1 MDRNAYTIGFVFSK
15 GMIEDNGYISKYD
28 LSSCCREIFKYKVDI
43 QIEEIDDGNIN
54 QIYSKLEK
62 LGVNLIIALGDDA
75 SVYLYNYTKER
86 VACLPW
92 ISLLSS
98 SNFEEFHDNSS
109 VIPKFWFSQDY
120 EMSILANFIFAKLN
134 DALLKNPLKCNVVR
148 IGDSYYSNSLTG
160 KFKDFFEKRYGV
172 IVETNENFDVAFVA
186 GLGDNEHISKIQSL
200 LEKGDE
206 CRYIL
211 TNAAVQDKKII
222 VNTELKERC
231 VYCVDVKRSNDKKL
245 QLSIL
250 RLAFEIIND
259 LLKDGESN
267 IIQRI
272 LKTRCFISREFDES
286 IGFSHDGYLTLPLV
300 VKEVP
305 LIGKDSSTVSK
316 ELYSISINEE
326 KNNYDIAKFI
336 SSMNENIVLI
346 GNNKEQTVFYTKAS
360 LLTRNKFTIKV
371 VDIIKSYFNA
381 VSVYISL
388 TNNGIRYLSDISYT
402 VDDELVQHIFE
413 ASIYS
418 LRNRSLKPI
427 QINLWEEDAP
437 DNEVHRMCFECNN
450 FLILPLGALRNIT
463 AFNNYDVYLT
473 NNQYEK
479 KEAIRLATDST
490 KIKRFLNIQRRQK
503 HDAKYLYIIPCG
515 ISNEKTNSHV
525 VVKTRCKLRFID
537 IQLLQITTNQLLP
550 IYHNLISKK
559 ELLEESIKSAISAI
573 MARNMSHNLGSHFIS
588 NTKHYFSNLA
598 EIDENEQ
605 RQKDY
610 RGIRHTLQYIQERM
624 DFIATIVSTDRF
636 PYGPVN
642 VKSQI
647 FDELTPDEFGGR
659 HNKATTNFLLD
670 YIVFSEDIS
679 KQSNLSSSSIK
690 LSLKLISDN
699 GIKFGG
705 QNNQENQKAKEEFAK
720 LNLAVP
726 GGILGRHAIFT
737 IIENVIRNSAKHDK
751 ESIPED
757 GLTVSIK
764 IYKDHLVIFDNK
776 KNANKKISGV
786 VLKKE
791 LNERYAEIKILSDGA
806 IDKSNKGLKEILISA
821 LWLNNY
827 SLADWFGEYESIPK
841 EDKIE
846 KLSEVLRVVA
856 VDDNGDMTDDGENL
870 GYYIALDKYKEF
882 YYIKDDMV
890 VDDKINYSSI
900 SRIKADII
908 VANKD
913 YEVFIDGNARQNED
927 VDINPNDVLKLSN
940 IYPRFYENRDGGEL
954 PQVGEMMKAIIERN
968 TGIMVKELND
978 INIHIEPKGEVR
990 HSDVPN
996 LNHCIWY
1003 AKSDAAG
1010 IKKNDIL
1017 YKRHLSTLKTEEM
1030 DRLLAAYSDA
1040 AYIDS
1045 ISGGDFTGTITQPF
1059 FLQDEF
1065 NRLKVIESALTE
1077 FVIID
1082 ERIFKNYGHG
1092 FKKINASSEFG
1103 TNKLLLDADK
1113 IFNEVEELFASGKS
1127 CEEIGD
1133 DISAHYHIELHALTL
1148 MENDKVLIRKDIDK
1162 KVAQKNSESASK
1174 TERMESNSDSFI
1186 ALHKMI
1192 ERRKLHIYDIDKNGN
1207 VMNLEGK
1214 TVANVTDRN
1223 EMKKLCSPTFLSI
1236 HLSIIEKIT
1245 KENNNMKASEVMNNL
1260 KTIFGD
1266 TKYVTIHSGRGNL
1279 SAELEKELKDYAF
1292 LSLSAIQA
1300 AMDDSKYFLSQLLY
1314 NNCYIGKGRLNHK

>member
-1 MDRNAYTIGFVFSK
+1 MNTNSYKIGFVFSK
-15 GMIEDNGYISKYD
+15 GMIEDDGYISKCD
-28 LSSCCREIFKYKVDI
+28 LYTCCREIFIYKVCI
-43 QIEEIDDGNIN
+43 QIEEIDEKNIN

-62 LGVNLIIALGDDA
+62 LGIDLIIALGDDA
-75 SVYLYNYTKER
+75 SVYLYNYTKMR
-86 VACLPW
+86 KTCLPW
-92 ISLLSS
+92 MSLLSS

-120 EMSILANFIFAKLN
+120 EMSIFANFIFTKLN
-134 DALLKNPLKCNVVR
+134 GVLLKNPLKCNVIR
-148 IGDSYYSNSLTG
+148 IGDSYYSNSLSG
-160 KFKDFFEKRYGV
+160 KFKDFFEKRYGI
-172 IVETNENFDVAFVA
+172 IVETNQNFEIAFIA

-200 LEKGDE
+200 IEEDNK
-206 CRYIL
+206 CQYIL
-211 TNAAVQDKKII
+211 TNAVVQDRKII
-222 VNTELKERC
+222 INTDLRGRC
-231 VYCVDVKRSNDKKL
+231 VYCVDVKRNNNKKL
-245 QLSIL
+245 QLSII
-250 RLAFEIIND
+250 RLAFEIRND

-300 VKEVP
+300 VKEIP
-305 LIGKDSSTVSK
+305 LIEKDRSISSK
-316 ELYSISINEE
+316 ESYSISINEE

-346 GNNKEQTVFYTKAS
+346 GNNKEQVLFYTNDS
-360 LLTRNKFTIKV
+360 LLTQNKFTLKV
-371 VDIIKSYFNA
+371 IDAIKSYFNA
-381 VSVYISL
+381 VDVYISL
-388 TNNGIRYLSDISYT
+388 TNNGIRYLSDKSYA
-402 VDDELVQHIFE
+402 VEGELIQHIFE

-450 FLILPLGALRNIT
+450 FLILPLGSLRNIT
-463 AFNNYDVYLT
+463 AFNNYNVYLT
-473 NNQYEK
+473 NNQYER
-479 KEAIRLATDST
+479 KEAIRLVTDKT
-490 KIKRFLNIQRRQK
+490 KIKKFLNFQK
-503 HDAKYLYIIPCG
+503 KQNGTVKYLYIIPCG
-515 ISNEKTNSHV
+515 ISNEKTNSHMV
-525 VVKTRCKLRFID
+525 IKTKCKLRFID

-598 EIDENEQ
+598 ESDTDEQ

-647 FDELTPDEFGGR
+647 FDELTPDEFGDR
-659 HNKATTNFLLD
+659 HDKATTNFLLD

-679 KQSNLSSSSIK
+679 KQSNLLSSSIK
-690 LSLKLISDN
+690 LSLKLISDE

-705 QNNQENQKAKEEFAK
+705 QNKQENQEAKEEFAK

-757 GLTVSIK
+757 GLIVSVK
-764 IYKDHLVIFDNK
+764 IDKDHLVIFDNK
-776 KNANKKISGV
+776 KNANKEINGV
-786 VLKKE
+786 ILKKE
-791 LNERYAEIKILSDGA
+791 LNERYTKIKILSEGA

-821 LWLNNY
+821 LWLNNHA
-827 SLADWFGEYESIPK
+827 LADWFGEYESISN
-841 EDKIE
+841 ENKI
-846 KLSEVLRVVA
+846 KRLSEVLRVVA
-856 VDDNGDMTDDGENL
+856 VDDNGDMTNDSENL
-870 GYYIALDKYKEF
+870 GYYIALDRYEEV
-882 YYIKDDMV
+882 YYIKDEMV
-890 VDDKINYSSI
+890 VDNKINYSNI
-900 SRIKADII
+900 SGIKADII

-913 YEVFIDGNARQNED
+913 YEVLIDVNTRQNEYA
-927 VDINPNDVLKLSN
+927 DIETNDVLRLSN
-940 IYPRFYENRDGGEL
+940 LYPRFYENRDGSEL
-954 PQVGEMMKAIIERN
+954 TAEEMMKAIIERN
-968 TGIMVKELND
+968 TGVTVKELND
-978 INIHIEPKGEVR
+978 INIHIEPKNNAS
-990 HSDVPN
+990 HSNVSN
-996 LNHCIWY
+996 INHCIWH
-1003 AKSDAAG
+1003 ATSEATG

-1017 YKRHLSTLKTEEM
+1017 YKNHLSILKTEEI
-1030 DRLLAAYSDA
+1030 DRVLAAYSDA

-1092 FKKINASSEFG
+1092 FKGLNVGSELETNDVLLNADE
-1103 TNKLLLDADK
+1103 
-1113 IFNEVEELFASGKS
+1113 IFNEVEDLLASGKS
-1127 CEEIGD
+1127 CDDIGD
-1133 DISAHYHIELHALTL
+1133 DIKEHYHIDLNVSVL
-1148 MENDKVLIRKDIDK
+1148 MKNNKSIIRADIDK
-1162 KVAQKNSESASK
+1162 KVAQKNSESAPRTK
-1174 TERMESNSDSFI
+1174 RTESTDNLT

-1207 VMNLEGK
+1207 IINLQGMN
-1214 TVANVTDRN
+1214 VANVTDLN
-1223 EMKKLCSPTFLSI
+1223 DTKTLCSPTFLSI

-1245 KENNNMKASEVMNNL
+1245 KENRVTASEVMKNL
-1260 KTIFGD
+1260 KMIFGN
-1266 TKYVTIHSGRGNL
+1266 TKFVTIHSGRGNL
-1279 SAELEKELKDYAF
+1279 SAELEKDLKDYAF

>member
-1 MDRNAYTIGFVFSK
+1 MQNKNVAKFLLIWNPYFSEEENIIFEEFTQKLLKDYNPKLVVLTVEKIKKESFDNVVAAIVFSDSACTK
-15 GMIEDNGYISKYD
+15 LSEKIATLRLVNLPVVLSIISQQN
-28 LSSCCREIFKYKVDI
+28 SSYESIRAFPSAKTVGQLLAKALYKEEGEKDCIKIASFFLPEETAKICANAFEESMKWLYPKTDSNIIICCGEPMESFLEQCKEKVDSETCVVIYGYDANYNELLKALIAQKPKRIISEFNTPDSFAHIPNLSYVCFEVPLTGISLFKKIAQTLLDTLDLYIKSIDKNATMNQQRKELRRLLVDQSRFRKTPLGTFHFTENNDFFCPFYLKYGSNDRVELLEGIESPAEVAVTALSECNKWLDKFTYSTDSNAFQRLLQDISAVLKNKLFCERFSIVSQKINYWYPDNSKDWEFMLDFPFLFDKDAFWERDNIDSISVKNI
-43 QIEEIDDGNIN
+43 QVSLNKPDLEDFASYRIYVNGKEPFVKYLHSDENTLFSLSLAKSSEEKGIRNLSDKGSEVELFIEKMKEKCRDTRKDVNYAYFIFLRQKEKKQNS
-54 QIYSKLEK
+54 QQCVCYCFLTKEK
-62 LGVNLIIALGDDA
+62 LGVFELTILENIA
-75 SVYLYNYTKER
+75 
-86 VACLPW
+86 
-92 ISLLSS
+92 
-98 SNFEEFHDNSS
+98 
-109 VIPKFWFSQDY
+109 
-120 EMSILANFIFAKLN
+120 M
-134 DALLKNPLKCNVVR
+134 
-148 IGDSYYSNSLTG
+148 
-160 KFKDFFEKRYGV
+160 
-172 IVETNENFDVAFVA
+172 
-186 GLGDNEHISKIQSL
+186 
-200 LEKGDE
+200 
-206 CRYIL
+206 
-211 TNAAVQDKKII
+211 
-222 VNTELKERC
+222 
-231 VYCVDVKRSNDKKL
+231 
-245 QLSIL
+245 
-250 RLAFEIIND
+250 IINH
-259 LLKDGESN
+259 
-267 IIQRI
+267 
-272 LKTRCFISREFDES
+272 T
-286 IGFSHDGYLTLPLV
+286 
-300 VKEVP
+300 
-305 LIGKDSSTVSK
+305 
-316 ELYSISINEE
+316 
-326 KNNYDIAKFI
+326 
-336 SSMNENIVLI
+336 
-346 GNNKEQTVFYTKAS
+346 
-360 LLTRNKFTIKV
+360 
-371 VDIIKSYFNA
+371 
-381 VSVYISL
+381 
-388 TNNGIRYLSDISYT
+388 
-402 VDDELVQHIFE
+402 IFE
-413 ASIYS
+413 VAY
-418 LRNRSLKPI
+418 
-427 QINLWEEDAP
+427 
-437 DNEVHRMCFECNN
+437 
-450 FLILPLGALRNIT
+450 
-463 AFNNYDVYLT
+463 
-473 NNQYEK
+473 
-479 KEAIRLATDST
+479 
-490 KIKRFLNIQRRQK
+490 
-503 HDAKYLYIIPCG
+503 
-515 ISNEKTNSHV
+515 
-525 VVKTRCKLRFID
+525 
-537 IQLLQITTNQLLP
+537 
-550 IYHNLISKK
+550 KK
-559 ELLEESIKSAISAI
+559 ELLKESIKSAISAI

-588 NTKHYFSNLA
+588 NTKHYFNNLA
-598 EIDENEQ
+598 EKDTDEQ

-610 RGIRHTLQYIQERM
+610 RGIKHTLQYIQERM

-659 HNKATTNFLLD
+659 HDKATTNFLLD

-705 QNNQENQKAKEEFAK
+705 QNKDENQAAKEKFAK

-751 ESIPED
+751 ESIPAD

-764 IYKDHLVIFDNK
+764 IDKDHLVIFDNK
-776 KNANKKISGV
+776 KNANKEINGV

-791 LNERYAEIKILSDGA
+791 LNERYKEIKILSEGA
-806 IDKSNKGLKEILISA
+806 IDKSNKGLKEILIST
-821 LWLNNY
+821 LWLNNH
-827 SLADWFGEYESIPK
+827 SLADWFSEYESISG

-870 GYYIALDKYKEF
+870 GYYIALDRYEEVH
-882 YYIKDDMV
+882 YIKDDMV
-890 VDDKINYSSI
+890 VDNKINYSSI

-913 YEVFIDGNARQNED
+913 YEIFIDGNARQNENAGID
-927 VDINPNDVLKLSN
+927 SNGVLRLSN
-940 IYPRFYENRDGGEL
+940 LYPRFYENRDGGEL
-954 PQVGEMMKAIIERN
+954 SQVREMMKTIIERN
-968 TGIMVKELND
+968 TGVTVKELND
-978 INIHIEPKGEVR
+978 INIHIEPKDGAR

-1030 DRLLAAYSDA
+1030 DRLLAAYSNA

-1092 FKKINASSEFG
+1092 FKKINASSGPG

-1133 DISAHYHIELHALTL
+1133 DISVHYHIELHALTL
-1148 MENDKVLIRKDIDK
+1148 MNNDKVLIRRDIDK

-1174 TERMESNSDSFI
+1174 TERTESNSDSLI

-1266 TKYVTIHSGRGNL
+1266 TKFVTIHSGRGNL

>member
-1 MDRNAYTIGFVFSK
+1 MEKDVSRLAFNSIKEILSKFSHIDCPK
-15 GMIEDNGYISKYD
+15 KVSRQEELIKIFRSIFGDKYEKN
-28 LSSCCREIFKYKVDI
+28 SSCDVVLDDSSMKLKTLKLLFESLDCFWLDLIGCNNFSLSTKQLFYTTISASGIISNSRIPIVATYNELCRKDIPIDIFLQLFYSKKSNNIILDI
-43 QIEEIDDGNIN
+43 QANGLVVEYDTEKDLNSNNGLYFLHLSNETVSLFSHDADRCFLPTYESLNEEIDKLVTLINTKNI
-54 QIYSKLEK
+54 L
-62 LGVNLIIALGDDA
+62 LG
-75 SVYLYNYTKER
+75 KK
-86 VACLPW
+86 
-92 ISLLSS
+92 SLLYETCRLNKCLYDKLKFLYFIPIPSPKSMGYIGHFCCGTGRRLTMEEIENMSALSFTLLYPFVSS
-98 SNFEEFHDNSS
+98 SKSLYDKI
-109 VIPKFWFSQDY
+109 VI
-120 EMSILANFIFAKLN
+120 
-134 DALLKNPLKCNVVR
+134 
-148 IGDSYYSNSLTG
+148 
-160 KFKDFFEKRYGV
+160 
-172 IVETNENFDVAFVA
+172 
-186 GLGDNEHISKIQSL
+186 
-200 LEKGDE
+200 
-206 CRYIL
+206 
-211 TNAAVQDKKII
+211 
-222 VNTELKERC
+222 
-231 VYCVDVKRSNDKKL
+231 
-245 QLSIL
+245 
-250 RLAFEIIND
+250 
-259 LLKDGESN
+259 
-267 IIQRI
+267 
-272 LKTRCFISREFDES
+272 
-286 IGFSHDGYLTLPLV
+286 
-300 VKEVP
+300 
-305 LIGKDSSTVSK
+305 
-316 ELYSISINEE
+316 
-326 KNNYDIAKFI
+326 
-336 SSMNENIVLI
+336 
-346 GNNKEQTVFYTKAS
+346 NKEA
-360 LLTRNKFTIKV
+360 
-371 VDIIKSYFNA
+371 
-381 VSVYISL
+381 
-388 TNNGIRYLSDISYT
+388 
-402 VDDELVQHIFE
+402 
-413 ASIYS
+413 
-418 LRNRSLKPI
+418 
-427 QINLWEEDAP
+427 
-437 DNEVHRMCFECNN
+437 
-450 FLILPLGALRNIT
+450 
-463 AFNNYDVYLT
+463 
-473 NNQYEK
+473 
-479 KEAIRLATDST
+479 
-490 KIKRFLNIQRRQK
+490 
-503 HDAKYLYIIPCG
+503 
-515 ISNEKTNSHV
+515 
-525 VVKTRCKLRFID
+525 
-537 IQLLQITTNQLLP
+537 
-550 IYHNLISKK
+550 
-559 ELLEESIKSAISAI
+559 IKSAISAI

-764 IYKDHLVIFDNK
+764 IDKDHLVIFDNK

-870 GYYIALDKYKEF
+870 GYYIALDRYEEI
-882 YYIKDDMV
+882 YYIKDDVV
-890 VDDKINYSSI
+890 VDNKINYSSV

-1030 DRLLAAYSDA
+1030 DRLLAAYIDA

-1092 FKKINASSEFG
+1092 FKKINASSESG

-1127 CEEIGD
+1127 CEDIGD

>member
-1 MDRNAYTIGFVFSK
+1 MEKDVSRLAFNSIKEILSKFSHIDCPK
-15 GMIEDNGYISKYD
+15 KVSRQEELIKIFRSIFGDKYEKN
-28 LSSCCREIFKYKVDI
+28 SSCDVVLDDSSMKLKTLKLLFESLDCFWLDLIGCNNFSLSTKQLFYTTISASGIISNSRIPIVATYNELCRKDIPIDIFLQLFYSKKSNNIILDI
-43 QIEEIDDGNIN
+43 QANGLVVEYDTEKDLNSNNGLYFLHLSNETVSLFSHDADRCFLPTYESLNEEIDKLVTLINTKNI
-54 QIYSKLEK
+54 
-62 LGVNLIIALGDDA
+62 
-75 SVYLYNYTKER
+75 
-86 VACLPW
+86 
-92 ISLLSS
+92 
-98 SNFEEFHDNSS
+98 
-109 VIPKFWFSQDY
+109 
-120 EMSILANFIFAKLN
+120 
-134 DALLKNPLKCNVVR
+134 
-148 IGDSYYSNSLTG
+148 
-160 KFKDFFEKRYGV
+160 
-172 IVETNENFDVAFVA
+172 
-186 GLGDNEHISKIQSL
+186 L
-200 LEKGDE
+200 LEKKSLLYE
-206 CRYIL
+206 TCRLNKCLYDKLKFLYFIPIPSPKSMGYIGHFCCGTGRRL
-211 TNAAVQDKKII
+211 TMEEIENMSALSFTLLYPFVSSSKSLYDKI
-222 VNTELKERC
+222 V
-231 VYCVDVKRSNDKKL
+231 
-245 QLSIL
+245 I
-250 RLAFEIIND
+250 
-259 LLKDGESN
+259 
-267 IIQRI
+267 
-272 LKTRCFISREFDES
+272 
-286 IGFSHDGYLTLPLV
+286 
-300 VKEVP
+300 
-305 LIGKDSSTVSK
+305 
-316 ELYSISINEE
+316 
-326 KNNYDIAKFI
+326 
-336 SSMNENIVLI
+336 
-346 GNNKEQTVFYTKAS
+346 NKEA
-360 LLTRNKFTIKV
+360 
-371 VDIIKSYFNA
+371 
-381 VSVYISL
+381 
-388 TNNGIRYLSDISYT
+388 
-402 VDDELVQHIFE
+402 
-413 ASIYS
+413 
-418 LRNRSLKPI
+418 
-427 QINLWEEDAP
+427 
-437 DNEVHRMCFECNN
+437 
-450 FLILPLGALRNIT
+450 
-463 AFNNYDVYLT
+463 
-473 NNQYEK
+473 
-479 KEAIRLATDST
+479 
-490 KIKRFLNIQRRQK
+490 
-503 HDAKYLYIIPCG
+503 
-515 ISNEKTNSHV
+515 
-525 VVKTRCKLRFID
+525 
-537 IQLLQITTNQLLP
+537 
-550 IYHNLISKK
+550 
-559 ELLEESIKSAISAI
+559 IKSAISAI

-764 IYKDHLVIFDNK
+764 IDKDHLVIFDNK

-870 GYYIALDKYKEF
+870 GYYIALDRYEEI
-882 YYIKDDMV
+882 YYIKDDVV
-890 VDDKINYSSI
+890 VDNKINYSSV

-1030 DRLLAAYSDA
+1030 DRLLAAYIDA

-1092 FKKINASSEFG
+1092 FKKINASSESG

-1127 CEEIGD
+1127 CEDIGD